1 MRARAEQVACPRCAT
16 ASSRVHGRYR
26 RRLVDTALGGLGVVV
41 ELVVRRFRCAE
52 PGCAVVTFAEQVE
65 GLTSPYA
72 RFTPPAAE
80 AVRQIGLALAGR
92 AGARLAIALGLEV
105 GRDTLL
111 RRVRALP
118 DPEVTTIAV
127 LGVDDFALRRGHTY
141 GTVLVDVAT
150 GRPVD
155 LLADREAETFAA
167 WLKAHPGTETV
178 CRDRGGAYADGART
192 GAPEAVQVADRW
204 HLWHNLA
211 GYVEKTVTRHRA
223 DLREPAAEPA
233 PPSAEPEQVDVE
245 AKAAAVRAEQFEQQ
259 DFVRHARE
267 RYAAVQ
273 ELKAQ
278 GLGIKTIKRE
288 LGLAKETV
296 RKYYRAETVEDVLA
310 RAREGRV
317 SVLDAHKPYLH
328 ERFNAGVTTFSELFR
343 EISER
348 GYTGSYATLRDY
360 LRPLRTAGRA
370 PTPAPA
376 APKVRTV
383 TRWILTHPDRLDAD
397 DTAAL
402 KKILERSP
410 PLAAATA
417 HVAGFAEMLVE
428 RHGERL
434 DAWITAVEADDQPD
448 LHRFAHGLR
457 RDHAAV
463 LAGLT
468 EPHSSGVVEGNV
480 NRIKMIKRQMFGRAS
495 FDLLRK
501 RVLLA
506 R

>member
-1 MRARAEQVACPRCAT
+1 MACPRCAT
-16 ASSRVHGRYR
+16 VSARVHGRYR

-52 PGCAVVTFAEQVE
+52 AGCVVVTFAEQVE

-72 RFTPPAAE
+72 RFTPPAAGALRE
-80 AVRQIGLALAGR
+80 IGLALAGR
-92 AGARLAIALGLEV
+92 AGARLAAALGLEV

-118 DPEVTTIAV
+118 DPEVTTIVV
-127 LGVDDFALRRGHTY
+127 LGVDDFALRRGRTY
-141 GTVLVDVAT
+141 GTVLIDVAT

-167 WLKAHPGTETV
+167 WLKAHPGTGTV

-192 GAPEAVQVADRW
+192 GAPEAVQIADRW

-233 PPSAEPEQVDVE
+233 PSPEPEQADAE
-245 AKAAAVRAEQFEQQ
+245 ARAAAVRAEQFEQK

-317 SVLDAHKPYLH
+317 SVLDVHKPYLH

-360 LRPLRTAGRA
+360 LRPLRAAGRA
-370 PTPAPA
+370 PAPAPA

-397 DTAAL
+397 DTATL
-402 KKILERSP
+402 KTILERSP
-410 PLAAATA
+410 SLAATA
-417 HVAGFAEMLVE
+417 AHVAAFAQMLVE
-428 RHGERL
+428 RHGDRL
-434 DAWITAVEADDQPD
+434 DAWISAVEADDQPD
-448 LHRFAHGLR
+448 LHRFTHGLR

-480 NRIKMIKRQMFGRAS
+480 NRIKMIKRQMYGRAS

>member
-1 MRARAEQVACPRCAT
+1 M
-16 ASSRVHGRYR
+16 
-26 RRLVDTALGGLGVVV
+26 
-41 ELVVRRFRCAE
+41 
-52 PGCAVVTFAEQVE
+52 
-65 GLTSPYA
+65 
-72 RFTPPAAE
+72 
-80 AVRQIGLALAGR
+80 
-92 AGARLAIALGLEV
+92 
-105 GRDTLL
+105 
-111 RRVRALP
+111 
-118 DPEVTTIAV
+118 

-141 GTVLVDVAT
+141 GTVLVDVTT
-150 GRPVD
+150 GQPVD
-155 LLADREAETFAA
+155 LLTDREADTFAA
-167 WLKAHPGTETV
+167 WLKSHPGTETV

-192 GAPEAVQVADRW
+192 GAPDATQIADRW

-223 DLREPAAEPA
+223 DLREPAAEPV
-233 PPSAEPEQVDVE
+233 PRPAEPEQVDVE

-259 DFVRHARE
+259 DFVRHARD

-278 GLGIKTIKRE
+278 GLGIKTIKRQ

-328 ERFNAGVTTFSELFR
+328 ERFNVGVTNGSQLFR
-343 EISER
+343 EISAR
-348 GYTGSYATLRDY
+348 GYTGSQTIVLAY
-360 LRPLRTAGRA
+360 LRPLRAAGRA
-370 PTPAPA
+370 PAPAPA

-383 TRWILTHPDRLDAD
+383 TRWILTRPDRLDAD
-397 DTAAL
+397 DTTAL

-410 PLAAATA
+410 PLAATAT

-428 RHGERL
+428 RHGDRL
-434 DAWITAVEADDQPD
+434 DAWIAMVEADDQPD
-448 LHRFAHGLR
+448 LHRFTHGLR
-457 RDHAAV
+457 NDHAAV

-480 NRIKMIKRQMFGRAS
+480 NRIKMIKRQMYGRAS